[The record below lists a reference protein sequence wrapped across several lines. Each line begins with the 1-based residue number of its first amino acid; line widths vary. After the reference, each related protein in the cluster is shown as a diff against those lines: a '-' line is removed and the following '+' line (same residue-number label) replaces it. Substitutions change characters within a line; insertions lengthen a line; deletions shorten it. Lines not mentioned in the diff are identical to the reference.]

1 MATPRPLRTSMY
13 VPGNKEDWM
22 RKAPKYG
29 SEALILDLEDSV
41 PVPNKAEARGL
52 VRKML
57 EELGGEKPTLTV
69 RVNRLETG
77 LTSGDLE
84 AVTCPQL
91 YCVLLPKVESPADV
105 VEVDNLLSHFER
117 KVGME
122 VGSIYIDP
130 GMETAT
136 SIRLSFEI
144 ASASPRVAH
153 MGGSG
158 GKGGDTARSIGFEWT
173 PEGLET
179 LYLKSKVLIDVR
191 SAGVPY
197 PMSGGWMD
205 IHNLDGL
212 RNLAIQLK
220 QLGYTGM
227 HLIHPSHVPVVNEV
241 FSPSPEDVK
250 HYKGLIAAMEDM
262 RATGAAAVTF
272 DGDMVDIAHEETA
285 RKMLAIAKEMGVEG
299 A

>member
-1 MATPRPLRTSMY
+1 MATPRPIRTSMY

-29 SEALILDLEDSV
+29 SDALILDLEDSV

>member
-1 MATPRPLRTSMY
+1 
-13 VPGNKEDWM
+13 
-22 RKAPKYG
+22 
-29 SEALILDLEDSV
+29 
-41 PVPNKAEARGL
+41 
-52 VRKML
+52 ML

-77 LTSGDLE
+77 LTGGDLE
-84 AVTCPQL
+84 AITCPQL
-91 YCVLLPKVESPADV
+91 YCVLLPKVESAADV

-122 VGSIYIDP
+122 VGTIFIDP

-136 SIRLSFEI
+136 SIRLAYEI

-173 PEGLET
+173 QEGLET
-179 LYLKSKVLIDVR
+179 LYLKSKVLIDAR

-212 RNLAIQLK
+212 RALAIQLK

-227 HLIHPSHVPVVNEV
+227 HLIHPSHVPVVNKV

-250 HYKGLIAAMEDM
+250 HWQGLITAMEEM
-262 RATGAAAVTF
+262 RATGGAAVTF

-285 RKMLAIAKEMGVEG
+285 RTMLAVAKEMGVEG